1 MAQNEIMYMKVRLLI
16 IVLLLFSLNAVA
28 QNYSW
33 KADKMD
39 GSRTGCIA
47 PSRDNVP
54 EALGTF
60 KGKTYISPNGKRHE
74 AGSAA
79 AKVARIVIDA
89 QDKMA
94 KVKDVIAYSADE
106 MMKGYPESA
115 LTNWF
120 VDFYMKEVEKLAGK
134 KVHIGVANFGG
145 IRVDMPEGPVILDD
159 MLSMFPF
166 KNSVIYLEHKG
177 STIRQMLE
185 AMAANS
191 FQVLG
196 GVRVVAED
204 GKLVSVEIDGQ
215 PLDDEKTY
223 GLATNSFLLHGGD
236 GLFLA
241 DNALFLKDFGV
252 NVIDVV
258 LNYINAETAAGRQ
271 LSGSTDGRIII
282 R

>member
-1 MAQNEIMYMKVRLLI
+1 MKVRILI
-16 IVLLLFSLNAVA
+16 TVLLLFSISSAA
-28 QNYSW
+28 QDYSW

-39 GSRTGCIA
+39 GSRTGCVA

-60 KGKTYISPNGKRHE
+60 KGRTYISPNGKKHE

-79 AKVARIVIDA
+79 AKVARVVMDA
-89 QDKMA
+89 QDDMA
-94 KVKDVIAYSADE
+94 RVKDIVAYSSSE
-106 MMKGYPESA
+106 MIKAYPESA
-115 LTNWF
+115 LSNWY
-120 VDFYMKEVEKLAGK
+120 VDFYMKEVSRLAGK

-159 MLSMFPF
+159 LLSMFPF
-166 KNSVIYLEHKG
+166 RNSVIYVEHKG
-177 STIRQMLE
+177 STIRKMLE
-185 AMAANS
+185 SMAATS

-196 GVRVVAED
+196 GVRIVAEE
-204 GKLVSVEIDGQ
+204 GKLVSVEIDGE
-215 PLDDEKTY
+215 PLDDDKVY

-236 GLFLA
+236 GLYLA
-241 DNALFLKDFGV
+241 DKAVFLRDLGV

-258 LNYINAETAAGRQ
+258 LDYVKTETAAGRQ

>member
-1 MAQNEIMYMKVRLLI
+1 MKVRILI
-16 IVLLLFSLNAVA
+16 TVLLLFSISSAA
-28 QNYSW
+28 QDYSW

-39 GSRTGCIA
+39 GSRTGCVA

-60 KGKTYISPNGKRHE
+60 KGSTYISPNGKKHE

-79 AKVARIVIDA
+79 AKVARVVMDA
-89 QDKMA
+89 QDDMA
-94 KVKDVIAYSADE
+94 RVKDIVAYSSSE
-106 MMKGYPESA
+106 MIKAYPESA
-115 LTNWF
+115 LSNWY
-120 VDFYMKEVEKLAGK
+120 VDFYMKEVSRLAGK

-159 MLSMFPF
+159 LLSMFPF
-166 KNSVIYLEHKG
+166 RNSVIYVEHKG
-177 STIRQMLE
+177 STIRKMLE
-185 AMAANS
+185 SMAATS

-196 GVRVVAED
+196 GVRIVAEE
-204 GKLVSVEIDGQ
+204 GKLASVEIDGE
-215 PLDDEKTY
+215 PLDDDKVY

-236 GLFLA
+236 GLYLA
-241 DNALFLKDFGV
+241 DKAVFLRDLGV

-258 LNYINAETAAGRQ
+258 LDYVKTETAAGRQ

>member
-1 MAQNEIMYMKVRLLI
+1 MKVRILI
-16 IVLLLFSLNAVA
+16 TVLLLFSISSAA
-28 QNYSW
+28 QDYSW

-39 GSRTGCIA
+39 GSRTGCVA

-60 KGKTYISPNGKRHE
+60 KGSTYISPNGKKHE

-79 AKVARIVIDA
+79 AKVARVVMDA
-89 QDKMA
+89 QDDMA
-94 KVKDVIAYSADE
+94 RVKDIVAYSSSE
-106 MMKGYPESA
+106 MIKAYPESA
-115 LTNWF
+115 LSNWY
-120 VDFYMKEVEKLAGK
+120 VDLYMKEVSRLAGK

-159 MLSMFPF
+159 LLSMFPF
-166 KNSVIYLEHKG
+166 RNSVIYVEHKG
-177 STIRQMLE
+177 STIRKMLE
-185 AMAANS
+185 SMAATS

-196 GVRVVAED
+196 GVRIVAEE
-204 GKLVSVEIDGQ
+204 GKLVSVEIDGE
-215 PLDDEKTY
+215 PLDDDKVY

-236 GLFLA
+236 GLYLA
-241 DNALFLKDFGV
+241 DKAVYLRDLGV

-258 LNYINAETAAGRQ
+258 LDYVKTETAAGRQ

>member
-1 MAQNEIMYMKVRLLI
+1 MKVRILI
-16 IVLLLFSLNAVA
+16 TVLLLFSISSAA
-28 QNYSW
+28 QDYSW

-39 GSRTGCIA
+39 GSRTGCVA

-60 KGKTYISPNGKRHE
+60 KGSTYISPNGKKHQ

-79 AKVARIVIDA
+79 ARVARVVMDA
-89 QDKMA
+89 QDDMA
-94 KVKDVIAYSADE
+94 RVKDIVAYSSSE
-106 MMKGYPESA
+106 MIKAYPESA
-115 LTNWF
+115 LSNWYI
-120 VDFYMKEVEKLAGK
+120 DFYMKEVSRLAGK

-159 MLSMFPF
+159 LLSMFPF
-166 KNSVIYLEHKG
+166 RNSVIYVEHKG
-177 STIRQMLE
+177 STIRKMLE
-185 AMAANS
+185 SMAATS

-196 GVRVVAED
+196 GVRIVAEE
-204 GKLVSVEIDGQ
+204 GKLVSVEIDGE
-215 PLDDEKTY
+215 PLDDDKVY

-236 GLFLA
+236 GLYLA
-241 DNALFLKDFGV
+241 DKAVFLRDLGV

-258 LNYINAETAAGRQ
+258 LDYVKTETAAGRQ

>member
-1 MAQNEIMYMKVRLLI
+1 MKVRILI
-16 IVLLLFSLNAVA
+16 TVLLLFSISSAA
-28 QNYSW
+28 QDYSW

-39 GSRTGCIA
+39 GSRTGCVA

-60 KGKTYISPNGKRHE
+60 KGRTYISPNGKKHE

-79 AKVARIVIDA
+79 AKVARVVMDA
-89 QDKMA
+89 QDDMA
-94 KVKDVIAYSADE
+94 RVKDIVAYSSSE
-106 MMKGYPESA
+106 MIKAYPESA
-115 LTNWF
+115 LSNWY
-120 VDFYMKEVEKLAGK
+120 VDLYMKEVSRLAGK

-159 MLSMFPF
+159 LLSMFPF
-166 KNSVIYLEHKG
+166 RNSVIYVEHKG
-177 STIRQMLE
+177 STIRKMLE
-185 AMAANS
+185 SMAATS

-196 GVRVVAED
+196 GVRIVAEE
-204 GKLVSVEIDGQ
+204 GKLVSVEIDGE
-215 PLDDEKTY
+215 PLDDDKVY

-236 GLFLA
+236 GLYLA
-241 DNALFLKDFGV
+241 DKAVYLRDLGV

-258 LNYINAETAAGRQ
+258 LDYVKKETAAGRQ

>member
-1 MAQNEIMYMKVRLLI
+1 MKVRILI
-16 IVLLLFSLNAVA
+16 TVLLLFSISSAA
-28 QNYSW
+28 QDYSW

-39 GSRTGCIA
+39 GSRTGCVA

-60 KGKTYISPNGKRHE
+60 KGSTYISPNGKKHE

-79 AKVARIVIDA
+79 AKVARVVMDA
-89 QDKMA
+89 QDDMA
-94 KVKDVIAYSADE
+94 RVKDIVAYSSSE
-106 MMKGYPESA
+106 MIKAYPESA
-115 LTNWF
+115 LSNWY
-120 VDFYMKEVEKLAGK
+120 VDFYMKEVSRLAGK

-159 MLSMFPF
+159 LLSMFPF
-166 KNSVIYLEHKG
+166 RNSVIYVEHKG
-177 STIRQMLE
+177 STIRKMLE
-185 AMAANS
+185 SMAATS

-196 GVRVVAED
+196 GVRIVAEE
-204 GKLVSVEIDGQ
+204 GKLVSVEIDGE
-215 PLDDEKTY
+215 PLDDDKVY

-236 GLFLA
+236 GLYLA
-241 DNALFLKDFGV
+241 DKAVFLRDLGV

-258 LNYINAETAAGRQ
+258 LDYVKTETAAGRQ